1 LRTVIGGPRAP
12 RVGATDIRVGSD
24 GRDHLVLVLAV
35 VEHRNLLMA
44 GRNGMSEQ
52 DRRRH
57 RALIVFQI
65 VVYGAMIAMFLIQ
78 LQMFFVKD
86 W

>member
-1 LRTVIGGPRAP
+1 M
-12 RVGATDIRVGSD
+12 GSD
-24 GRDHLVLVLAV
+24 GRDHLVLVLVAL
-35 VEHRNLLMA
+35 EHRNFLMA
-44 GRNGMSEQ
+44 ERPPMSDQ

-65 VVYGAMIAMFLIQ
+65 VVYGALIAMFLIQ